1 EGATVYTS
9 EGNVTKCSLEAVVKV
24 QNPQFYWKV
33 MTEADLGLAE
43 AFINGDFLLLIS
55 YPYQKKATM
64 STGQVQILSRNTY
77 FPGGCVPSL
86 NRIISAMAAASRL

>member
-24 QNPQFYWKV
+24 QNPQFYWKILI
-33 MTEADLGLAE
+33 ANRDLNSSVSRL
-43 AFINGDFLLLIS
+43 NKRSS

-86 NRIISAMAAASRL
+86 NRIISAMAAASTL